1 MLQLRPAEGPCP
13 PEPGPRELLLV
24 APVPLGQAGSGSSV
38 CVLCGC
44 DRQLAWA
51 LGGVG
56 LCRQGFLSGC
66 VLWGC

>member
-1 MLQLRPAEGPCP
+1 MLQLRPAVGPRP
-13 PEPGPRELLLV
+13 LEPGPRELLV

-38 CVLCGC
+38 YVLCGC
-44 DRQLAWA
+44 DHQPAWA